1 MGKTKEGVV
10 LCGALDVDYVE
21 FAVWREI
28 QVQVSNKLVSSS
40 ETNLVGKTE
49 RSHCKA
55 NKIRFSPRVFII
67 YLFIFGCAGSVAARA
82 ESKEELMS
90 FLMKVKEESE
100 KAGLKFNIQ

>member
-1 MGKTKEGVV
+1 M
-10 LCGALDVDYVE
+10 
-21 FAVWREI
+21 
-28 QVQVSNKLVSSS
+28 QVSNKLVSSS

-55 NKIRFSPRVFII
+55 NKIRFSPRVCII
-67 YLFIFGCAGSVAARA
+67 YLFMCGCAGSVAARA